1 MSAVPNYA
9 RMPGFGD
16 LPGDDSNPN
25 SPDYDGSLEEAVD
38 TLAEEYARDPDMC
51 RKADDWN
58 DGCQSE
64 EHYSAV
70 ERALADLWLYGV
82 DEWPRV
88 MRLAEVHAK
97 ARLARLEEWAREEVE
112 RENAE
117 NERNRAEARE
127 LP

>member
-1 MSAVPNYA
+1 
-9 RMPGFGD
+9 
-16 LPGDDSNPN
+16 
-25 SPDYDGSLEEAVD
+25 
-38 TLAEEYARDPDMC
+38 
-51 RKADDWN
+51 
-58 DGCQSE
+58 
-64 EHYSAV
+64 
-70 ERALADLWLYGV
+70 
-82 DEWPRV
+82 